1 MNRHSPQAPFQLRFA
16 AEHGGMGTPHQL
28 VTLEELARRLPVSKR
43 WLQREALAG
52 RIPSLVAGKRRLFNT
67 EAVRAA
73 IAERAAKAE
82 GGAA

>member
-1 MNRHSPQAPFQLRFA
+1 MDAS
-16 AEHGGMGTPHQL
+16 HQL

-43 WLQREALAG
+43 WLQREAHAG
-52 RIPSLVAGKRRLFNT
+52 RIPSLIAGKRRLFNV

-73 IAERAAKAE
+73 IAERAANAK

>member
-1 MNRHSPQAPFQLRFA
+1 MD
-16 AEHGGMGTPHQL
+16 TPHQL
-28 VTLEELARRLPVSKR
+28 VALEELARRLPVSKR
-43 WLQREALAG
+43 WLQREARAG
-52 RIPSLVAGKRRLFNT
+52 RIPSLIAGNRRLFNV

>member
-1 MNRHSPQAPFQLRFA
+1 MDAS
-16 AEHGGMGTPHQL
+16 HQL

-43 WLQREALAG
+43 WLQQEARAG
-52 RIPSLVAGKRRLFNT
+52 RIPSLIAGKVRLFNV

-73 IAERAAKAE
+73 IAEQAGKAE